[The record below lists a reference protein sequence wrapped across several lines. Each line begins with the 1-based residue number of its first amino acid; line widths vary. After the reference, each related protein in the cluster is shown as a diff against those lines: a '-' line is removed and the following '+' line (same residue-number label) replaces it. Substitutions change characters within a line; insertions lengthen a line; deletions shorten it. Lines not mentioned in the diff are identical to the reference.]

1 MNDERTKQGAIYKA
15 WQAPAQ
21 WFVAA
26 QVLAASAEVLVA
38 AADALTPAYDRAYR
52 VALAELDRGAAEAE
66 VKAMRPRY
74 LPPVLLYAY
83 AIENLL
89 KGLLAAKRPDAMGE
103 QTSEAFKG
111 HVSSNFARRAGFAP
125 DDGQAR
131 LLDRLH
137 SVVRWIGRYP
147 VALKVG
153 EHGNVYAGRDDAI
166 DPPKDIPAIR
176 LLYGVL
182 FDALKAQ
189 IPYEMPGH
197 DIVVKVGDQEHVR
210 VDT

>member
-1 MNDERTKQGAIYKA
+1 MTDGAIYKA
-15 WQAPAQ
+15 WQAPSQ
-21 WFVAA
+21 WFIAA
-26 QVLAASAEVLVA
+26 QELAASAEGLVA
-38 AADALTPAYDRAYR
+38 AADALKPAYDQAYR
-52 VALAELDRGAAEAE
+52 AALTELDGGAPQAE

-89 KGLLAAKRPDAMGE
+89 KGLLAAKHPDRMDE
-103 QTSEAFKG
+103 ETSQAFQG
-111 HVSSNFARRAGFAP
+111 HVSSKFARLAGFAP

-147 VALKVG
+147 VALKIG

-166 DPPKDIPAIR
+166 DPPADIPAIR

-182 FDALKAQ
+182 IDALKAQ
-189 IPYEMPGH
+189 IPHDVPAH
-197 DIVVKVGDQEHVR
+197 DIVIDVGDREHIR